1 MGTPDAMT
9 PIELMRHRNSLMH
22 SEESVRKG
30 REFATRSTDV
40 FIVTYPKCGTTWMTQ
55 LCHQLRCTRARAPSV
70 DAMGFG
76 EITEVVPWDILASD
90 CGQRLEDDQV
100 CEPRLFKSH
109 ESASDIA
116 RGARY
121 VCVVRDPMDVFHSF
135 YHFLPPYMGI
145 PHGAVTREAFADAVF
160 AGASHSGQCWDHFL
174 GWWDRRHEPETLI
187 VCFEDMKENLEK
199 VARRVA
205 RHLFPPGAGGSGS
218 AAADLGEAALAGAC
232 ERSGFEAMRRDAS
245 KFDDHFVRRKM
256 WTRVGIDESEWAP
269 AGGAHVGK
277 VREGGGAVG
286 RGREATSPELRRR
299 IDARWDDVM
308 RPRGFETYAAFRAAI
323 EAHNAERDAKAR
335 SAGER
340 E

>member
-1 MGTPDAMT
+1 
-9 PIELMRHRNSLMH
+9 
-22 SEESVRKG
+22 
-30 REFATRSTDV
+30 
-40 FIVTYPKCGTTWMTQ
+40 
-55 LCHQLRCTRARAPSV
+55 
-70 DAMGFG
+70 MGFG

-205 RHLFPPGAGGSGS
+205 LHLFPPGPGGS

-286 RGREATSPELRRR
+286 RGREASSPELRRR

-323 EAHNAERDAKAR
+323 EAHNAERDAKAG